1 MVYLKEL
8 IRKYYDGDCIT
19 IPLTELSEEELDLL
33 SKLKNTKISDSE
45 LTIEYMPYGQNV
57 EFYDKIMSYD
67 DDYVPPLHHF
77 DGADAIKE
85 ARGYGV
91 SVSKFEN
98 SISPRDFGA
107 NFYSSLKNDSWCD
120 DGWSESVSQDEREE
134 FYEDTFIPF
143 MKFIYEYGLAK
154 KVGFVEYNVTEKG
167 YLSCYSYEYN
177 GEYINID
184 TNMSC
189 LIFLYK
195 INKKALK
202 AIGKIIKALD
212 E

>member
-19 IPLTELSEEELDLL
+19 IPLTELSEDEIDLF
-33 SKLKNTKISDSE
+33 SKLKNAKISDSE
-45 LTIEYMPYGQNV
+45 LTIEYMPYEQNV

-77 DGADAIKE
+77 SGADAIKE
-85 ARGYGV
+85 GRGYGI

-98 SISPRDFGA
+98 SISPDDFDA
-107 NFYSSLKNDSWCD
+107 NFYSSLKNGSWCD

-134 FYEDTFIPF
+134 FYNNTFIPF
-143 MKFIYEYGLAK
+143 MKFIYDYGLAK
-154 KVGFVEYNVTEKG
+154 KIGIVEYVASGKG
-167 YLSCYSYEYN
+167 YLSCYSSEYT
-177 GEYINID
+177 GGWPIID
-184 TNMSC
+184 TNTSC

-195 INKKALK
+195 INRKALK
-202 AIGKIIKALD
+202 AIGKIIKALN